1 MHASINCLLV
11 GAVTDLHH
19 VLKKI
24 LLFLVNHVQDL
35 GFHLLNLV
43 VHQILLYLVHKLIQK
58 VVGWVCHSFLNKR

>member
-24 LLFLVNHVQDL
+24 LLFLVDHVQGFD
-35 GFHLLNLV
+35 FHLLNLV
-43 VHQILLYLVHKLIQK
+43 VHQILLYLFKADPEGCV
-58 VVGWVCHSFLNKR
+58 